1 MSEFL
6 RKWWPFAVILL
17 VFVVALYI
25 ILFAGND
32 APEANYVGGVDKLEL
47 DGVTY
52 RLINDVTK
60 EEYIGSMVRSI
71 LTAERGEKLAEIKS
85 FGLMVI
91 AMIYNV
97 PGDEAQKYVIDSTGR
112 VYVKE
117 ELYEATAA
125 EIADEASFTDYR
137 MVGADKSMS
146 GLKKL
151 SIEQVEVILDA
162 MENGQEVSIT
172 DKPFIINYQNRREI
186 FAFSEDGLLYRAE
199 LELFLYEETVFV
211 TTYFAGNE
219 DATKDQ
225 ALRGVPLP
233 EGLGEELKAIWD

>member
-6 RKWWPFAVILL
+6 RKWWPLAAVLL
-17 VFVVALYI
+17 VFVVALCI
-25 ILFAGND
+25 ILFVGND
-32 APEANYVGGVDKLEL
+32 APEANYVNGVDKLEL

-52 RLINDVTK
+52 MLINDVTK

-71 LTAERGEKLAEIKS
+71 LSAERGEKIAEIKS

-91 AMIYNV
+91 AMLYDV
-97 PGDEAQKYVIDSTGR
+97 VGDDTQKYVIDSTGR
-112 VYVKE
+112 IYIKE
-117 ELYEATAA
+117 EFYEAAKA
-125 EIADEASFTDYR
+125 ELADEAAFTDYR
-137 MVGADKSMS
+137 MVGTDKSMS
-146 GLKKL
+146 GLKEL
-151 SIEQVEVILDA
+151 SIEQVEMIRDA

-233 EGLGEELKAIWD
+233 EELGEQIKAIWN